1 MNAKILLTLM
11 SLICS
16 LSFAKENAEHS
27 KALTEIKSTFG
38 MVPTF
43 MKDYPQEG
51 LPGAWMEFKSLQ
63 LSPTTMLAPKTKEL
77 IGLAVAAQI
86 PCRYC
91 VYFHKKSAAFNG
103 ASEEEMKLAIA
114 VSANE
119 RKWSTYFSGS
129 QQDLGKFKSEIDK
142 ITSFMKN
149 PPAGKNKEVINVV
162 DAKTAYRDMENT
174 LGFVP
179 EFIKSYPE
187 AAMAGAWRE
196 FKEVEMNPQTV
207 VPAKVKDLISLAV
220 SSQVPCSY
228 CIYADTEFAK
238 IDGANSEEIKEA
250 IAMAGMVRHWSTVL
264 NGLRQDDKVF
274 EKEVDQIFNHLNRVK
289 ALAPKTVSSL
299 EN

>member
-16 LSFAKENAEHS
+16 LSFAKESPEYS

-43 MKDYPQEG
+43 MKDYPREG

-114 VSANE
+114 VAAGE
-119 RKWSTYFSGS
+119 RKWGTYFSGS
-129 QQDLGKFKSEIDK
+129 QQDLAKFKSEIDK

-149 PPAGKNKEVINVV
+149 PSAARNKEVINVV

-207 VPAKVKDLISLAV
+207 VPAKIKDLISLAV

-238 IDGANSEEIKEA
+238 LDGASSEEIKEA

-274 EKEVDQIFNHLNRVK
+274 EKEVDQIFSHLNRVK
-289 ALAPKTVSSL
+289 ALAPKSVSSL